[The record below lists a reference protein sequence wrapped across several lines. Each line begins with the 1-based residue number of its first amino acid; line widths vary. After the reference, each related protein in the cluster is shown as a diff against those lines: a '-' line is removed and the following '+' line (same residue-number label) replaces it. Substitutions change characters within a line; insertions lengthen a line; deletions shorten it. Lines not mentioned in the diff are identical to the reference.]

1 MPDINP
7 NSPEYDEIIDFLR
20 DSFEI
25 TVSREK
31 EERAKKEY
39 EDYLKK
45 KKKDISELSPLTL
58 YYIIKDLSSK
68 EQIEF
73 IRKNI
78 DYIRKNDE
86 DIFLYNMLAP
96 SSLSYSLSYE
106 VIKEIYKLDKN
117 IFEKMITGSFENFI
131 NDFSSQNFIS
141 LYDDFY
147 KEINSLENDKF
158 ISNLYII
165 LSHHQHQIAKDL
177 FDSKKDNKKGKEAL
191 NNFIFFIVDKY
202 EQKIS
207 SFSPEETFKF
217 LTFVSNSSL
226 EISEKYTKM
235 NKEKLCEFF
244 KKTDAN
250 YLRKH
255 FSNAS
260 ENEMKIIF
268 SSLEKEL
275 FTYHSIKDFYDSIPS
290 KILIDLYE
298 KDKESVKDLNLK
310 DWLIISCQYT
320 SFNDKSKKILDD
332 FEIDS
337 IEDLFLTG
345 YLYNTLPLRY
355 IEKKFRE
362 QLPVKEQLNEIN
374 DKTSPFSN
382 DFLQNLNIL
391 QILLK
396 KEIISRN
403 DPSYKSHLKVIMNYF
418 ESKNIIIE
426 RNETNYREI
435 EKLFYRIVMGAS
447 LTTIKRVSNVE
458 EIACLNRLGKK
469 EFNTS
474 YFSVNQIVNH
484 NVKNH
489 KKLYSKFS
497 KSDIYLYDYKT
508 LTLKLMLMVGYTNA
522 KYILELDDNLT
533 TLEHL
538 VGNVDIKKIQ
548 LDEEGNPILN
558 TKLMN
563 LLFKDKDR
571 DRIKKMLE
579 NKESILYKYFPRIFN
594 EWDVIVLNG
603 KEKTLS
609 SVIEFLESDDVKLAP
624 KYYRLDGQFK
634 HIGCNNNIVNET
646 LKIHDKILERTSSS
660 IPRIKGSLGD
670 YNYEILKLQ
679 DFSGISIGNMTNCCF
694 TVLGQ
699 SHSSLT
705 HALTNKNGRI
715 LRITKDGNL
724 IAHSWL
730 WRNGNVL
737 CFDNLE
743 TAKAINSIDFF
754 DVYLKIADEIIQTSR
769 VYEGKDSCVKNVTI
783 GYTSF
788 DKPVNGIEKFPYFI
802 TNACLL
808 SKKDFLSRLSSNKII
823 LDELPQPSESP
834 IYSDAKNVQY
844 LIKGKGDF
852 KFYEARDCYRD
863 IRKSVLYYSREN
875 YDEETERKIEQVIN
889 SLRYVKHELESNKD
903 IYKMIYMHDLKEVYC
918 NEDWYIFIDKKGNIE
933 SFIYSNDDRAK
944 QEFDN
949 VLETKIRRHISKK

>member
-20 DSFEI
+20 DSFQI
-25 TVSREK
+25 TLSREK
-31 EERAKKEY
+31 EELAKKEY
-39 EDYLKK
+39 EEYLKK
-45 KKKDISELSPLTL
+45 GTKDVTKLSPLTL
-58 YYIIKDLSSK
+58 YFIIKELSSK

-117 IFEKMITGSFENFI
+117 IFNKMITGSFENFI
-131 NDFSSQNFIS
+131 NDFSSQDFIF

-147 KEINSLENDKF
+147 KEMNSMENDKF
-158 ISNLYII
+158 ISNLFVIA
-165 LSHHQHQIAKDL
+165 SHKQHQIAKGL
-177 FDSKKDNKKGKEAL
+177 FDTQKDNQKGKDEL
-191 NNFIFFIVDKY
+191 NAFISFIVNKY

-207 SFSPEETFKF
+207 SFSPEQTFNF
-217 LTFVSNSSL
+217 LSFISNSSL
-226 EISEKYTKM
+226 ETGEKYAEN
-235 NKEKLCEFF
+235 NKEKLSKFF
-244 KKTDAN
+244 KETDAN
-250 YLRKH
+250 NLRKH
-255 FSNAS
+255 FSSAS
-260 ENEMKIIF
+260 ENETKIIF
-268 SSLEKEL
+268 YSLRKEL
-275 FTYHSIKDFYDSIPS
+275 FTYHSIKDFYDSISS

-298 KDKESVKDLNLK
+298 KDKEVIKDLTLK

-320 SFNDKSKKILDD
+320 SFNDQSKKILDD
-332 FEIDS
+332 FNIFS
-337 IEDLFLTG
+337 IEDLFSTG
-345 YLYNTLPLRY
+345 YLYNTRPLLY

-362 QLPVKEQLNEIN
+362 QLPLKKQLNEIN
-374 DKTSPFSN
+374 DTTSPFSN
-382 DFLQNLNIL
+382 DFLQNLNLL

-403 DPSYKSHLKVIMNYF
+403 DSSYKKHLNIVMNYLS
-418 ESKNIIIE
+418 SKNIIVE
-426 RNETNYREI
+426 SNKENYREI

-447 LTTIKRVSNVE
+447 LSTIKRVSNIE

-474 YFSVNQIVNH
+474 YFSVDQIVNY

-489 KKLYSKFS
+489 KKLYSQFS

-538 VGNVDIKKIQ
+538 VGNVDIKRIQ
-548 LDEEGNPILN
+548 LDECGNPILN

-571 DRIKKMLE
+571 DRVKKMLK

-603 KEKTLS
+603 KEKTLA
-609 SVIEFLESDDVKLAP
+609 SVIEFLESDDIKLAP

-634 HIGCNNNIVNET
+634 HIGCSNNIVNET
-646 LKIHDKILERTSSS
+646 LKIHDKMLERVSSS

-679 DFSGISIGNMTNCCF
+679 DFSGISIGNKTNCCF
-694 TVLGQ
+694 TILGQ

-705 HALTNKNGRI
+705 HSLTNKNGRI
-715 LRITKDGNL
+715 LKITKDGNL

-754 DVYLKIADEIIQTSR
+754 DIYLKIADEIIQTSFE
-769 VYEGKDSCVKNVTI
+769 YEGKDSCIKNITI
-783 GYTSF
+783 GYTTF
-788 DKPVNGIEKFPYFI
+788 DKPINGIENFPYFI
-802 TNACLL
+802 TNTCLL
-808 SKKDFLSRLSSNKII
+808 SKKDFLCRLSPNKTI
-823 LDELPQPSESP
+823 LDSLPQPSERP

-852 KFYEARDCYRD
+852 KFYEADDCYKD
-863 IRKSVLYYSREN
+863 KRKSILYYSNEN
-875 YDEETERKIEQVIN
+875 HNEEIERKIEQVLN
-889 SLRYVKHELESNKD
+889 SLRYIKHESENNKD
-903 IYKMIYMHDLKEVYC
+903 IYKMIYIHDLKEVYC

-933 SFIYSNDDRAK
+933 SFIYSNDARAK

-949 VLETKIRRHISKK
+949 ILEEKISRYISKK